1 MGLNLGVNIID
12 FINVAFTVYTWLIFI
27 RIILSWI
34 RPNPGNPVIKFIIE
48 LTEPFLSIFRR
59 IIPPLGMIDISPIA
73 AFFALELLRHLVV
86 NLLYALV

>member
-1 MGLNLGVNIID
+1 METAIGVNIID

-27 RIILSWI
+27 RIILSWL
-34 RPNPGNPVIKFIIE
+34 RPNPNPVVRFIYE

-59 IIPPLGMIDISPIA
+59 VIPPIGMLDISPIA

-86 NLLYALV
+86 NLLYALI